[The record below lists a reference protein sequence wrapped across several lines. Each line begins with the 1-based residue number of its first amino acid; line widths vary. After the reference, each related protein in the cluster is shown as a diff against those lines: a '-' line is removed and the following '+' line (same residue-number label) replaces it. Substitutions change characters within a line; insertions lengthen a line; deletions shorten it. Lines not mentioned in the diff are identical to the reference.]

1 MGKRKV
7 AKKKK
12 RDKLV
17 IGYPEE
23 WVDLNKDTRD
33 YIKAWVEGGINNGSE
48 NKEKE
53 R

>member
-12 RDKLV
+12 RYKLV

-23 WVDLNKDTRD
+23 WVDPNEVCIRTL
-33 YIKAWVEGGINNGSE
+33 G
-48 NKEKE
+48 
-53 R
+53 